1 MAIPTWTTGLR
12 GWRCCTN
19 SGLEAVLQRAAV
31 RAVLV
36 AMGIAAV
43 LGPLHWLGVGLRL
56 LLVLGVVMAVL
67 ALAVPHIGV
76 RLLTRITQ
84 WVRARYWAPEEGRFY
99 SFGGVPLRIDD
110 DGRHMWLDADGLQR
124 VLGRREPEDALA
136 ARHAGHWQRGDD
148 GKLVL
153 RVDAV
158 VKNLN
163 TMPGRDEPRILRFRR
178 YLEREVL
185 FPAEQRRSRGR
196 TG

>member
-1 MAIPTWTTGLR
+1 
-12 GWRCCTN
+12 
-19 SGLEAVLQRAAV
+19 VLQRAAV
-31 RAVLV
+31 RALVV

-43 LGPLHWLGVGLRL
+43 LGPLHLLGVGLRL

-76 RLLTRITQ
+76 RLLTSTTQ
-84 WVRARYWAPEEGRFY
+84 WVRARYWAPEEGRFH

-110 DGRHMWLDADGLQR
+110 DGRHVWLDADGLQR
-124 VLGRREPEDALA
+124 VLGRREPEEAQA
-136 ARHAGHWQRGDD
+136 ARHAGHWQRGAD
-148 GKLVL
+148 GKLML

-163 TMPGRDEPRILRFRR
+163 IMAGRDEPRIQRFRR

-185 FPAEQRRSRGR
+185 FPADQRRNRARAG
-196 TG
+196 